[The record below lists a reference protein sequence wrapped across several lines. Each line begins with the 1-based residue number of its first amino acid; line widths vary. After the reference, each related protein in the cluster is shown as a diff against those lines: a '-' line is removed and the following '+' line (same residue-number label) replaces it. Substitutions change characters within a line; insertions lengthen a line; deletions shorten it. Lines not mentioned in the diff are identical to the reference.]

1 MAPEFPE
8 LEGKNL
14 DKLDVV
20 FEVLPSLASLKLDF
34 EPTENNDS
42 VTSLEDLIRYL
53 RGL

>member
-34 EPTENNDS
+34 EPTENNS
-42 VTSLEDLIRYL
+42 VTSLKDLRYL
-53 RGL
+53 RRL

>member
-34 EPTENNDS
+34 NFQQK
-42 VTSLEDLIRYL
+42 IIIQ
-53 RGL
+53 